1 MANLKFL
8 IFVKKSWLNKLKID
22 CKSSSNLVELIR
34 EDLESEEL
42 EQFEDSLE

>member
-1 MANLKFL
+1 M
-8 IFVKKSWLNKLKID
+8 IFVNKNWLNKLKFD

-34 EDLESEEL
+34 KDLELEEQ